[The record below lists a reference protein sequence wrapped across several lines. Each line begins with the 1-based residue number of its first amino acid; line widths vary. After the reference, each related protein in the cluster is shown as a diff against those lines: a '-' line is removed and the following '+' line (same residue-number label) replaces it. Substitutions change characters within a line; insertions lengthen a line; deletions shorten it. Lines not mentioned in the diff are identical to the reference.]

1 MLNNIKTITM
11 YLPQYHQ
18 IPENDEWWGKG
29 YTDWVAVK
37 SAEKYFDEQIQ
48 PRIPMDNNYYD
59 LSKAETL
66 RWQADLMKKYN
77 VYGQCFYHYYFKEGR
92 KILEKP
98 AELLLQN
105 KDIDMPFCF
114 CWANDPWA
122 RSWSKIKNT
131 NQWAEKF
138 EVSGEKKILLE
149 QEYGDEYDWDKHFE
163 YLKDFFLDERY
174 IKIDGKPLFII
185 YRPEGIDCISEMIQY
200 FNNKIREYGISEIC
214 FWGANISTPME
225 SLQAAIYIHASSYFN
240 LDVTGMCLEEKR
252 INDVKTYGY
261 DDVWANI
268 LNSNPV
274 QGMKTYFGGIV
285 DQDDTPRRG
294 RLGFCLTGVTPEKF
308 RKYIYEL
315 ALKNMKSGNEFLF
328 IDAWNEWGEGNYL
341 EPDKKNKF
349 KYLESIRDVMQECN
363 FLTHIDDLQIEH
375 QNNNADRKEVIKKY
389 KKYKKYYE
397 ILDGW
402 MLLKENG
409 ISVYS
414 YFQSR
419 GYNKIAI
426 YGFMS
431 LGSHLL
437 RELQNTN
444 IEVMVVI
451 DKRSE
456 LKNPNINIIS
466 PNEQIPK
473 LDAIIIT
480 PVYDFNS
487 IKDKLKNKTEAKI
500 VSIEEV
506 INECI
511 LTLNI

>member
-1 MLNNIKTITM
+1 M

-48 PRIPMDNNYYD
+48 PRIPMDDNYYD

-185 YRPEGIDCISEMIQY
+185 YRPESIDCISEMIQY

-341 EPDKKNKF
+341 EPDKKNK
-349 KYLESIRDVMQECN
+349 SQP
-363 FLTHIDDLQIEH
+363 
-375 QNNNADRKEVIKKY
+375 
-389 KKYKKYYE
+389 
-397 ILDGW
+397 
-402 MLLKENG
+402 
-409 ISVYS
+409 
-414 YFQSR
+414 R
-419 GYNKIAI
+419 G
-426 YGFMS
+426 
-431 LGSHLL
+431 
-437 RELQNTN
+437 
-444 IEVMVVI
+444 V
-451 DKRSE
+451 
-456 LKNPNINIIS
+456 
-466 PNEQIPK
+466 
-473 LDAIIIT
+473 
-480 PVYDFNS
+480 
-487 IKDKLKNKTEAKI
+487 
-500 VSIEEV
+500 
-506 INECI
+506 
-511 LTLNI
+511 